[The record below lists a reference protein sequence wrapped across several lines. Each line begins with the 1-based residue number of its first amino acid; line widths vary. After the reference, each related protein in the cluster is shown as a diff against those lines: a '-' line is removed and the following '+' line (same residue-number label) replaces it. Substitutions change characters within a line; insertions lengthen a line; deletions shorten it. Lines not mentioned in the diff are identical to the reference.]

1 MASSVTAVQGERFE
15 FFFPLPRVPS
25 GTRVTAYFKRG
36 DQEIK
41 TSDCGSRLGGGFWC
55 YRDKCPMMRRREIM
69 FSFG

>member
-1 MASSVTAVQGERFE
+1 M
-15 FFFPLPRVPS
+15 
-25 GTRVTAYFKRG
+25 TAYFKRG